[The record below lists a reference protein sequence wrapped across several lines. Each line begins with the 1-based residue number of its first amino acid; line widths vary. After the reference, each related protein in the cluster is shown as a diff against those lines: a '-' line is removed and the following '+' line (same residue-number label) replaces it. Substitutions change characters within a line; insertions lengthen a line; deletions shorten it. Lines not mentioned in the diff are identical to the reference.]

1 MLSHS
6 FPRLKFLVPAIM
18 LVAVALGINSVIFS
32 VFDSVLMRPWPYPSP
47 QNLMEIRSAN
57 KNSGQFD
64 GLNSMADYIDWKNQ
78 ANCLENASALVVGG
92 SIVQT
97 PEGFE
102 RIPAAGVT
110 FEFFDVLGV
119 QPMAGRAFRDSDGV
133 TPTGLGLLGFDI
145 WNRAFG
151 ANMKII
157 GSVIKVNS
165 NPLRIIGIAPSSLDY
180 IADVDLW
187 TLLPEQRNEPRDQR
201 VYRVIARANQN
212 SKSSEMGACLN
223 TVAER
228 LERTYPQANSRWSVR
243 ATHLQRYATAK
254 LRPTLWFLGASAL
267 LLLAVAFLHVLS
279 LLVVREFGNA
289 KSTAVRAALGAPT
302 VIQFRERL
310 FDALLIAGCG
320 TVLGLCIAY
329 VVLSVTKHVI
339 YSVRPEVIDISMS
352 WWVVGAFAVT
362 SAIASIVV
370 SVVLTFSTR
379 ERDLHRALQE
389 QVPSTGSTSRTWQ
402 KLLMMVEI
410 SLSFVLMNLAVL
422 LAINLHKIENT
433 DLGFEPDNV
442 VTMRVVLPNRSP
454 KTRID
459 FFQTVI
465 DQCQRLRG
473 IESASAVLGLPLE
486 GGGYRLEKQVKIKPS
501 STEYEQLYTLNYQ
514 VIAPRYFQTM
524 KVALSKGRDF
534 TIDDRPSSLP
544 VVIVNN
550 SIARTLWGSIE
561 VVGKL
566 VQVVGEREART
577 VVGVVSDIRTAFD
590 PRQKP
595 YTMYVP
601 HSQDPFPALTF
612 VFRTTAEPQSM
623 IEILRERIGS
633 IDREGAVY
641 EVQTFSDIVFHASA
655 EKYLQSGLVMLFALT
670 TLFLSQIGI
679 FALTTNLI
687 RQRLREITIRL
698 ALGAPANWLIGR
710 LLLHN
715 VMVAAMGI
723 LFGMGLMQG
732 SERLLIS
739 LVDSTLLF
747 SFNIQIV
754 VAILTLMVVAVA
766 SYIPARMITEL
777 SRGGITYS

>member
-6 FPRLKFLVPAIM
+6 LSRLKFLVPAIM

-32 VFDSVLMRPWPYPSP
+32 AFDSVLMRPWPYPNP
-47 QNLMEIRSAN
+47 QNLMEIRSVN

-64 GLNSMADYIDWKNQ
+64 GLNSMADYLDWKDQ
-78 ANCLENASALVVGG
+78 ANCFANASALVLGG

-110 FEFFDVLGV
+110 AELFDVLGV

-145 WNRAFG
+145 WSRAFG
-151 ANMKII
+151 ANPKII

-212 SKSSEMGACLN
+212 SKSSEMEACLN

-228 LERTYPQANSRWSVR
+228 LEQTYPQTNSKWNVS
-243 ATHLQRYATAK
+243 AIALQRHATST
-254 LRPTLWFLGASAL
+254 LRPTLWFLGSSAL

-279 LLVVREFGNA
+279 LLVVRGFGNV
-289 KSTAVRAALGAPT
+289 KSTAVRSALGAST
-302 VIQFRERL
+302 VIRFRERL

-320 TVLGLCIAY
+320 TVLGQCIAY
-329 VVLSVTKHVI
+329 VILSVTKHVI
-339 YSVRPEVIDISMS
+339 YSVRPEVIHISMS
-352 WWVVGAFAVT
+352 WWVVGSLVVT
-362 SAIASIVV
+362 SAIASIVF
-370 SVVLTFSTR
+370 SLVLTFSTR
-379 ERDLHRALQE
+379 ERDLRRALQE
-389 QVPSTGSTSRTWQ
+389 QAPTTGSTSMTSQ

-422 LAINLHKIENT
+422 FAINLHNIENM

-454 KTRID
+454 KTRTE
-459 FFQTVI
+459 FFQAVVE
-465 DQCQRLRG
+465 QCQRLRG
-473 IESASAVLGLPLE
+473 IESASAVLGLPLG
-486 GGGYRLEKQVKIKPS
+486 GGGYHLEKQVKIKPD
-501 STEYEQLYTLNYQ
+501 STGYHQLHTLDYQ
-514 VIAPRYFQTM
+514 VVAPRYFQTM

-534 TIDDRPSSLP
+534 TIDDRPDSLP
-544 VVIVNN
+544 VVIVSN
-550 SIARTLWGSIE
+550 SIARTLWDSIE

-577 VVGVVSDIRTAFD
+577 VVGVVSDVRTTFD
-590 PRQKP
+590 PRQKT
-595 YTMYVP
+595 YAMYVP
-601 HSQDPFPALTF
+601 HSQDPYPALTF

-633 IDREGAVY
+633 IDREGALY

-655 EKYLQSGLVMLFALT
+655 EKYLRSGLVILFALI
-670 TLFLSQIGI
+670 TLLLSQVGI
-679 FALTTNLI
+679 FTFTTNLI
-687 RQRLREITIRL
+687 RPRLHEIAIRL
-698 ALGAPANWLIGR
+698 ALGASVNALVGKLLLYNITIAAIGILIGVGMMQVSEG
-710 LLLHN
+710 LL
-715 VMVAAMGI
+715 
-723 LFGMGLMQG
+723 
-732 SERLLIS
+732 RS
-739 LVDSTLLF
+739 LVDSTLLVDF
-747 SFNIQIV
+747 HIQV
-754 VAILTLMVVAVA
+754 AVAILTLMVVAVA

-777 SRGGITYS
+777 SRRGIAYF